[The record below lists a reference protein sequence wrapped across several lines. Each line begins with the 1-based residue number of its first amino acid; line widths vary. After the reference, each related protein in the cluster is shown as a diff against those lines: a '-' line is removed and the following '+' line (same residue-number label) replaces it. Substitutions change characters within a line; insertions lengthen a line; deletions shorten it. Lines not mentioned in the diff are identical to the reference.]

1 MGSRIH
7 SYPKQHPSP
16 IPKCNPTANWHL
28 AGRNKCREKSDP
40 QKEREETDFINGA
53 MNVQVTKPRTIKGR
67 PPPGCQPIYIPR
79 GRQEAKG
86 KVEEMPQKWMKPKPM
101 KEGVHK
107 KSKAHGKREKGGLTK
122 KMGGK
127 GASNKAGNHMPRP
140 RQTMTK
146 NKGDGKDK
154 GSRSDH
160 GPMQA
165 PRQWGGNPKQGITK
179 GKRGSGKPTALGNV
193 QKKVWAGKPSIGK
206 SAGQRNRKRRKKPSS
221 SHANGKSAL

>member
-1 MGSRIH
+1 MGSRIR
-7 SYPKQHPSP
+7 SRPKPHPSP

-28 AGRNKCREKSDP
+28 AGGNKCREKSDP
-40 QKEREETDFINGA
+40 QKEREETHFINGA

-107 KSKAHGKREKGGLTK
+107 KSKVHGKREKGGLTK

-179 GKRGSGKPTALGNV
+179 GKGHRENPLLLATSKKKCWPESRPSGKAQDKG
-193 QKKVWAGKPSIGK
+193 IGK
-206 SAGQRNRKRRKKPSS
+206 G
-221 SHANGKSAL
+221 GKSPAPAMQMGKGP